1 MVDKIEIQ
9 INSFGHQRTVDGF
22 LNTGIA
28 LVHFINLIFNFHD
41 AITYYATLVSNSANT
56 NWPLLIVPFVLTS
69 VQYTISVCVV
79 KYNWNLIF
87 VESLKI
93 SRKFRKNIFTRTL
106 LDDLTTVLPVVEV
119 DTGSS
124 SCACYCAHRS
134 SSSHRCS
141 PWYRRLHHC
150 RKMCKMYIK
159 AKKLSVAVHKVY
171 FPVAIILMIVFVIT
185 FPAVFIEMFNERFE
199 YWKVYSFFSLPV
211 AKIFWIVPLFTPIVI
226 NSFTKHSG
234 ERLVRE
240 SSREVFATEDASRRK
255 IIARLVNS
263 VSDAYAD
270 NLWCLC
276 DIDCSIISVLLD
288 FGLLLGTT
296 FVSPMVEKNPD

>member
-1 MVDKIEIQ
+1 MV
-9 INSFGHQRTVDGF
+9 
-22 LNTGIA
+22 LY
-28 LVHFINLIFNFHD
+28 
-41 AITYYATLVSNSANT
+41 AITS
-56 NWPLLIVPFVLTS
+56 VL
-69 VQYTISVCVV
+69 YTISVCIVQ
-79 KYNWNLIF
+79 YNWNLIF

-93 SRKFRKNIFTRTL
+93 CRKFRKNIFTRSFL
-106 LDDLTTVLPVVEV
+106 ADLTTVLPVVEV

-124 SCACYCAHRS
+124 SCACYCGT

-185 FPAVFIEMFNERFE
+185 FPAVFFDMFNERFE
-199 YWKVYSFFSLPV
+199 YLKDYSFFSLPV
-211 AKIFWIVPLFTPIVI
+211 AKIFWIVPIFTPIFI
-226 NSFTKHSG
+226 NVFTKYSG
-234 ERLVRE
+234 EGLLRE
-240 SSREVFATEDASRRK
+240 ASREVFATEDASIRK

-263 VSDAYAD
+263 VSDTYTD

-288 FGLLLGTT
+288 VGLLLGTT
-296 FVSPMVEKNPD
+296 FVSPMVVKDTA